1 MTGPDRP
8 LPAIRVGGIPIPL
21 GPPPAVWRS
30 TSVAAVAEVTVAVGP
45 GVSVTVDA
53 ADPGT
58 VLAWSV
64 AAQADPAPLA
74 TACTQDVTALVEQ
87 VRAGTD
93 TDADTPLRLGPAWT
107 RRALVAAVSQRFPAP
122 LHEGALLLDAAAA
135 DQGVG
140 DTALAAVTLGWA
152 APVLDALATASL
164 TDQLTGAAATTLN
177 DVAQQCERAAAGVD
191 VGTDVTA
198 IAERLAHR
206 QTAVAERRL
215 GALLEWLAR
224 SGDSALAL
232 TLGGGT
238 ESGVAPAGLPEE
250 VDLLAV
256 PARILHWAGSREPEI
271 RMLTTT
277 RTGDEG
283 YETIRV
289 QVPLADQVDAL
300 CREAGVLR
308 AYAADGQSGRL
319 LCTATMHV
327 RERTLVGELRFRRRH
342 GEDPV
347 FGVFSADLG
356 PGVLRC
362 TSTGRALRSI
372 DRLMID
378 AWSTH
383 RGAVAAAA
391 ATDPDAPDA
400 IQEQLRGR
408 AEGLLVRAR
417 SLTNNALDRL
427 EVLAARISSDDELLG
442 DQLDA
447 RLDAID
453 GYISTLEGSALHLAP
468 GTEPLLAEQVPAD
481 DAQDGHA

>member
-8 LPAIRVGGIPIPL
+8 SQTIRVGGIPISL

-30 TSVAAVAEVTVAVGP
+30 ASVAAVAEVTVAVGP

-74 TACTQDVTALVEQ
+74 GACTDDVTALVAQ
-87 VRAGTD
+87 VRAGLGTA
-93 TDADTPLRLGPAWT
+93 ADTPLRLRPAWT
-107 RRALVAAVSQRFPAP
+107 RRALIAAVSQRFPVP

-140 DTALAAVTLGWA
+140 HSALAAVTLGWA

-164 TDQLTGAAATTLN
+164 TGELTGAAVATLN
-177 DVAQQCERAAAGVD
+177 DVAQQCKRAAAGVD

-198 IAERLAHR
+198 IADQLARR
-206 QTAVAERRL
+206 QAADAERRL
-215 GALLEWLAR
+215 GPLLEWLAR
-224 SGDSALAL
+224 SGDSASAF
-232 TLGGGT
+232 TLGGDTDPGGT
-238 ESGVAPAGLPEE
+238 PAGLPEE

-256 PARILHWAGSREPEI
+256 PARILRWAGSREPEI
-271 RMLTTT
+271 RVLSAT
-277 RTGDEG
+277 RAGDG
-283 YETIRV
+283 GHETARV
-289 QVPLADQVDAL
+289 QVPLADQVDTL

-319 LCTATMHV
+319 LCTATMQV
-327 RERTLVGELRFRRRH
+327 RDRILVGDIRFRRRY
-342 GEDPV
+342 GDDPV
-347 FGVFSADLG
+347 FGVFSAELG

-362 TSTGRALRSI
+362 TPTGRALRSI

-378 AWSTH
+378 AWSAH

-408 AEGLLVRAR
+408 AEGMLVRAR

-427 EVLAARISSDDELLG
+427 EVLAARVSPDDELLG

-481 DAQDGHA
+481 DAEGERA

>member
-8 LPAIRVGGIPIPL
+8 SPAVRVGGVPIPL

-30 TSVAAVAEVTVAVGP
+30 TSAAAVAEVTVAVGP

-64 AAQADPAPLA
+64 GAQADPAALT
-74 TACTQDVTALVEQ
+74 TACTEDVTALVAQ
-87 VRAGTD
+87 IRAGTG
-93 TDADTPLRLGPAWT
+93 TAADTPLRLTPTWT

-152 APVLDALATASL
+152 APVLDVLATASL
-164 TDQLTGAAATTLN
+164 TGELTDAAAATLN
-177 DVAQQCERAAAGVD
+177 DVAQQCDRAAAGVD
-191 VGTDVTA
+191 VGTEVAA

-206 QTAVAERRL
+206 RTVVAERRL
-215 GALLEWLAR
+215 RPLLEWLAL
-224 SGDSALAL
+224 SGDSAPAF

-238 ESGVAPAGLPEE
+238 EPGVTPAGLPEE

-256 PARILHWAGSREPEI
+256 PARILRWAGSRAPEI
-271 RMLTTT
+271 RVLPTTPVEDRGHQT
-277 RTGDEG
+277 A
-283 YETIRV
+283 RV
-289 QVPLADQVDAL
+289 HVPLADHVDAL

-319 LCTATMHV
+319 LCTTTMRV
-327 RERTLVGELRFRRRH
+327 RERMLVGELRFRRRH
-342 GEDPV
+342 DDTPV
-347 FGVFSADLG
+347 YGVFSADLG

-362 TSTGRALRSI
+362 TPTGRALRSI

-400 IQEQLRGR
+400 APEQLRGR

-417 SLTNNALDRL
+417 SLTDNALDRL
-427 EVLAARISSDDELLG
+427 EVLAARIAADDELLG
-442 DQLDA
+442 DRLDA
-447 RLDAID
+447 RLDAIE
-453 GYISTLEGSALHLAP
+453 GYLSTLEGSALHLAP
-468 GTEPLLAEQVPAD
+468 GTEPLLAEQVPVG
-481 DAQDGHA
+481 DAQDEPA

>member
-8 LPAIRVGGIPIPL
+8 PPTIRVGSVPIPL

-30 TSVAAVAEVTVAVGP
+30 ASVAAVAEVTVAVGP

-53 ADPGT
+53 PAPGT

-74 TACTQDVTALVEQ
+74 TACTEDVTALVAQ
-87 VRAGTD
+87 VRAGIGAA
-93 TDADTPLRLGPAWT
+93 ADTPLRLGPAWT
-107 RRALVAAVSQRFPAP
+107 RRALVAAVSHRFPAP

-140 DTALAAVTLGWA
+140 DTALAAATLGWA
-152 APVLDALATASL
+152 APVLDTLATASL
-164 TDQLTGAAATTLN
+164 AGELTAAAAATLN
-177 DVAQQCERAAAGVD
+177 DVAQQCERAAAGID

-198 IAERLAHR
+198 IAERLARR
-206 QTAVAERRL
+206 QTIDAERRL
-215 GALLEWLAR
+215 GPLLEWLAR
-224 SGDSALAL
+224 SGDSALAF

-238 ESGVAPAGLPEE
+238 EPDVTPAQSPAE

-256 PARILHWAGSREPEI
+256 PARILGWSGSREPEI
-271 RMLTTT
+271 RVRTTT
-277 RTGDEG
+277 RTGDG
-283 YETIRV
+283 GHETVRV
-289 QVPLADQVDAL
+289 HAPLADQVDPL

-308 AYAADGQSGRL
+308 AYAADGHSGRL
-319 LCTATMHV
+319 LCTATMQV
-327 RERTLVGELRFRRRH
+327 RERMLVAELKFHRRH
-342 GEDPV
+342 GDAPV

-362 TSTGRALRSI
+362 TPTGRALRSI

-400 IQEQLRGR
+400 VQEQLRGR

-453 GYISTLEGSALHLAP
+453 GYISTLEGRALPLAP

-481 DAQDGHA
+481 DPQDGHA